1 MHENPSGHGSPRD
14 GNPLSG
20 ETQQQ
25 SEVETNAK
33 LSLRLSKNL
42 NGMRPRLSTLA
53 SVSPTLSLSAAIS
66 PAVKAYRIS
75 RSNSRHRIVSD
86 GERDPPSVN
95 IQNLMKATAGIDSV
109 TWERQHGELLRL
121 FEDPTGIEGSTLPQT
136 WFGFIRV
143 PLAPNSTFSNT
154 WGSALKLAVLYVAV
168 ALPYTIGFEFEQ
180 GFGWIL
186 FDNFLDFF
194 FMLDVF
200 FSSITSFVDSRG
212 HYITDLKVIRNNY
225 FRSWFLIDLMASIP
239 LELLYSLVLGG
250 GPSMDISLLRF
261 FKIPKLL
268 RVTRLLKN
276 QEYAHAFEV
285 VRLFI
290 LLVLAIHWFACM
302 WGFIKQIDDN
312 SVVHLWGEEDTDLY
326 LASIHYTFLGLLA
339 NTVSPRTNLDTAFA
353 FFILASGVVANATV
367 FATLVVA
374 AQKMG
379 ARDAAYQEKVEGVA
393 MWMKD
398 IELPRNICAKI
409 SNHYD
414 YMYRKYKHVDS
425 HSYLDEFTPAL
436 RREVTQHLHL
446 HFLKQ
451 VSLFTDCSEHLLATM
466 CMHMKAFSS
475 QPFDIVLALGER
487 NTELFFVA
495 KGVLWSTKIV
505 DASIQVNLKDMH
517 LLRKGDHFGG
527 ASVLLSAQSESNVQ
541 SLSYSDLY
549 TLQAT
554 QLFEILKF
562 HPATLRQMKWVALQ
576 RLHRPDD
583 PMELEEGMTLEDTMR
598 QLHGLVEKLPLFQK
612 CEMDFVDS
620 IAAMLRRLV
629 LEPGSTVFNCGDEAD
644 CIYFIEQGAVEVY
657 DQTTN
662 HVTAELGPASI
673 FGELAVIFHDTRSN
687 TVKTKEKSTLYT
699 LDQESLQKM
708 MLLYPHSASVVA
720 DFAGERKLQ
729 MRREAV
735 SNAIVGLM
743 ANDASLVKGKE
754 MLELKY
760 RGKWRKRLSTVAAPQ
775 DRTDE
780 GNKMTM
786 NSIAEQ
792 QLRMEDHE
800 DPSVPSN
807 VGDAERS
814 CLPGQVA

>member
-1 MHENPSGHGSPRD
+1 MIFFFR
-14 GNPLSG
+14 
-20 ETQQQ
+20 
-25 SEVETNAK
+25 
-33 LSLRLSKNL
+33 
-42 NGMRPRLSTLA
+42 
-53 SVSPTLSLSAAIS
+53 
-66 PAVKAYRIS
+66 
-75 RSNSRHRIVSD
+75 
-86 GERDPPSVN
+86 
-95 IQNLMKATAGIDSV
+95 
-109 TWERQHGELLRL
+109 ERQHGELLRL

-339 NTVSPRTNLDTAFA
+339 NNVSPRTNLDTAFA

-598 QLHGLVEKLPLFQK
+598 QLHGLVEKVRIVSCPKVSSLSDTSPGYSLLANDDADIFCLASSAAFPFLRSCEETPEWLRLPLFQK

-743 ANDASLVKGKE
+743 ANDASL
-754 MLELKY
+754 
-760 RGKWRKRLSTVAAPQ
+760 
-775 DRTDE
+775 
-780 GNKMTM
+780 
-786 NSIAEQ
+786 
-792 QLRMEDHE
+792 
-800 DPSVPSN
+800 
-807 VGDAERS
+807 
-814 CLPGQVA
+814 